1 MSSKTKL
8 KAGMQAPDFTVADAN
23 GREYSLGQLRGSK
36 SAVLVFLR
44 YAGCPI
50 CQLSLQ
56 QLKNAHA
63 EFEARNAQVMA
74 FVQSP
79 AQTVLQSG
87 DVSAFPFPIIPDP
100 DERIYKLFGVG
111 SGGLGAL
118 LAPRTLQ
125 RGIQATLKGHRQG
138 KMEGNT
144 WQLPG
149 DFIVDPQGVL
159 KLARMGRDMGDNLSP
174 DKLLSYL

>member
-1 MSSKTKL
+1 MPAKSKL
-8 KAGMQAPDFTVADAN
+8 SAGIEAPDFTVTDAN
-23 GREYSLGQLRGSK
+23 GTEYHLAYFRGK
-36 SAVLVFLR
+36 KNVALVFLR

-56 QLKNAHA
+56 ELKNAYA
-63 EFEARNAQVMA
+63 EFEAKDTQVMA

-79 AQTVLQSG
+79 ASRLLQSG
-87 DVSAFPFPIIPDP
+87 DVNAFPFPIIPDP
-100 DERIYKLFGVG
+100 DEKIYKLYNVG

-118 LAPRTLQ
+118 LAPDTLR
-125 RGIQATLKGHRQG
+125 RGIAATLKGHKQG

-149 DFIVDPQGVL
+149 DFIVDKQGIL
-159 KLARMGRDMGDNLSP
+159 KLARVGKNMGDNLKP
-174 DKLLSYL
+174 RDLLSYL

>member
-8 KAGMQAPDFTVADAN
+8 KAGMQAPDFTARDAKGVEHSLAELN
-23 GREYSLGQLRGSK
+23 GKK

-56 QLKNAHA
+56 ELKNAHA
-63 EFEARNAQVMA
+63 DFEARNAQVMA

-79 AQTVLQSG
+79 AERLLDSG
-87 DVSAFPFPIIPDP
+87 DVDAFPFPIIPDP

-125 RGIQATLKGHRQG
+125 RGLQATLKGHKQG

-149 DFIVDPQGVL
+149 DFIVDMQGIL
-159 KLARMGRDMGDNLSP
+159 KLARVGRDMGDNLRP
-174 DKLLSYL
+174 EILLSYL

>member
-1 MSSKTKL
+1 MPANTKL
-8 KAGMQAPDFTVADAN
+8 KAGVEAPDFTVQDAN
-23 GREYSLGQLRGSK
+23 GAEYALSQFRGDK
-36 SAVLVFLR
+36 NVVLVFLR

-56 QLKNAHA
+56 ELKNAIA
-63 EFEARNAQVMA
+63 EFEAKDAQVIA

-79 AQTVLQSG
+79 ATRLLDSG
-87 DVSAFPFPIIPDP
+87 DVNAFPFPIIPDP
-100 DERIYKLFGVG
+100 DESIYKLYGVG

-118 LAPRTLQ
+118 LAPDTLR
-125 RGIQATLKGHRQG
+125 RGIKATLKGHKQG

-149 DFIVDPQGVL
+149 DFIIDKQGMV
-159 KLARMGRDMGDNLSP
+159 KLARIGKNMGDNLKP
-174 DKLLSYL
+174 EQLLSYL

>member
-1 MSSKTKL
+1 MPAKTRL
-8 KAGMQAPDFTVADAN
+8 KAGEQAPDFTVTDAQ
-23 GREYSLGQLRGSK
+23 GKEISLSTFRESK
-36 SAVLVFLR
+36 NVALIFLR

-50 CQLSLQ
+50 CQLSLAE
-56 QLKNAHA
+56 LKNAYS
-63 EFEARNAQVMA
+63 EFQSRDTEVIV

-79 AQTVLQSG
+79 ASRLNASG

-100 DERIYKLFGVG
+100 DETIYKLYRVG

-118 LAPRTLQ
+118 LAPDTLR
-125 RGIQATLKGHRQG
+125 RGLKATLKGHKQG

-149 DFIVDPQGVL
+149 DFIVDKQGLL
-159 KLARMGRDMGDNLSP
+159 KLARVGTNMGDSLKT
-174 DKLLSYL
+174 DELISYL